1 MQCLHDQVVE
11 GGFRGVT
18 SALAGIPASREG
30 GRGLG
35 GQGSGA
41 QGGQYQETWGGRH
54 TRGGQV
60 TVTWGM
66 QGTGTWE
73 DSMKEAGRMESLSYS
88 IL

>member
-18 SALAGIPASREG
+18 SALADIPAGGEG
-30 GRGLG
+30 GHGLG

-41 QGGQYQETWGGRH
+41 QGGQYQETWGGQH

-66 QGTGTWE
+66 QGAGTWE
-73 DSMKEAGRMESLSYS
+73 NHMKEPGEGSSQEPG
-88 IL
+88 